1 MLKPNKLANNN
12 FLSSLDLS
20 TDEVLHI
27 LDLANNF
34 KNKKLNIDLGNKVLG
49 LIFDKSSTRTRVSFQ
64 VAMTRL
70 GGTTIDLNPT
80 TSQIGRGEPIKDTAR
95 VLSRY
100 CDVIAIRT
108 FDHSDLEEYA
118 KWSTKPVIN
127 ALTDL
132 EHPCQAL
139 ADFMT
144 IKEEFLDFKDVV
156 LTFIGDGNN
165 VANSLILCGALLGVE
180 VRIAC
185 PKGYE
190 PNSLLIDKA
199 YEIYKNK
206 NLLKITND
214 PNTAVL
220 GANVLYTDV
229 WSSMGE
235 ENQKEEKDKYLPS
248 FFISQIL
255 DVVTLEKL
263 KFSKADI
270 AKTKLLRKW
279 HLFLKNKNIAQLDE
293 FDRFKLHQ
301 ELEMFLPSFI
311 FYLPQNSQLD
321 WLHKWRDNDDKLF
334 HPSNLVNGD
343 LIKKN
348 LEIKD
353 GPILGE
359 LLQYLSQELAYKRL
373 NNFDEAI
380 YKAKQW
386 IEQNAPKCD

>member
-1 MLKPNKLANNN
+1 MLKPIKLANKN

-20 TDEVLHI
+20 TDEVIHI
-27 LDLANNF
+27 LELAKKL
-34 KNKKLNIDLGNKVLG
+34 KNKDLSIELKNKVLG

-64 VAMTRL
+64 VAMSRL

-108 FDHSDLEEYA
+108 FDHSDLKEYA
-118 KWSTKPVIN
+118 EWSTKPVIN

-139 ADFMT
+139 ADFLT
-144 IKEEFLDFKDVV
+144 IQEEFLDFKNIV

-165 VANSLILCGALLGVE
+165 VANSLILCGALLGLE

-190 PNSLLIDKA
+190 PNSLVIKKA

-206 NLLKITND
+206 SLLKITND
-214 PNTAVL
+214 PNSAVL

-235 ENQKEEKDKYLPS
+235 ETQQEDKEKDFKGFTINSDLLNKANESAIVMHCLPAYRNKE
-248 FFISQIL
+248 ITDEVI
-255 DVVTLEKL
+255 E
-263 KFSKADI
+263 SKQSRIFEQAENRLHVQQ
-270 AKTKLLRKW
+270 ALL
-279 HLFLKNKNIAQLDE
+279 
-293 FDRFKLHQ
+293 
-301 ELEMFLPSFI
+301 SC
-311 FYLPQNSQLD
+311 
-321 WLHKWRDNDDKLF
+321 
-334 HPSNLVNGD
+334 
-343 LIKKN
+343 LI
-348 LEIKD
+348 
-353 GPILGE
+353 
-359 LLQYLSQELAYKRL
+359 Q
-373 NNFDEAI
+373 
-380 YKAKQW
+380 
-386 IEQNAPKCD
+386 

>member
-1 MLKPNKLANNN
+1 MLNHQKFGKNK
-12 FLSSLDLS
+12 FLSISDMSDIEIKNLLEIS
-20 TDEVLHI
+20 KK
-27 LDLANNF
+27 F
-34 KNKKLNIDLGNKVLG
+34 KSDQLKVEFKNKVLG

-64 VAMTRL
+64 VAMSRL

-118 KWSTKPVIN
+118 KWSTKPIIN

-139 ADFMT
+139 ADFLT
-144 IKEEFLDFKDVV
+144 IKEEFSDFKNVV

-190 PNSLLIDKA
+190 PNSVVINKS
-199 YEIYKNK
+199 YEINKNK

-214 PNTAVL
+214 PNSAVL

-235 ENQKEEKDKYLPS
+235 EKQKEEKDKVFKGFTIDSDL
-248 FFISQIL
+248 
-255 DVVTLEKL
+255 V
-263 KFSKADI
+263 SKADKDAI
-270 AKTKLLRKW
+270 ILHCLPAYRSKEIT
-279 HLFLKNKNIAQLDE
+279 DE
-293 FDRFKLHQ
+293 VF
-301 ELEMFLPSFI
+301 ES
-311 FYLPQNSQLD
+311 
-321 WLHKWRDNDDKLF
+321 
-334 HPSNLVNGD
+334 
-343 LIKKN
+343 KKN
-348 LEIKD
+348 RIFEQAENRLHAQQA
-353 GPILGE
+353 
-359 LLQYLSQELAYKRL
+359 LLSCLL
-373 NNFDEAI
+373 D
-380 YKAKQW
+380 
-386 IEQNAPKCD
+386 

>member
-20 TDEVLHI
+20 TDEVFHVLE
-27 LDLANNF
+27 LANNF
-34 KNKKLNIDLGNKVLG
+34 KNKKININPNNKVLG

-80 TSQIGRGEPIKDTAR
+80 TSQIGRGEPIRDTAR

-118 KWSTKPVIN
+118 KWSSKPVIN

-139 ADFMT
+139 ADFLT
-144 IKEEFLDFKDVV
+144 INEEFLDFKDVI

-190 PNSLLIDKA
+190 PNSLVIKKA

-206 NLLKITND
+206 DLLKITND
-214 PNTAVL
+214 PLTAVR

-235 ENQKEEKDKYLPS
+235 ENQKEDKDK
-248 FFISQIL
+248 
-255 DVVTLEKL
+255 D
-263 KFSKADI
+263 
-270 AKTKLLRKW
+270 
-279 HLFLKNKNIAQLDE
+279 FLGFTI
-293 FDRFKLHQ
+293 
-301 ELEMFLPSFI
+301 
-311 FYLPQNSQLD
+311 
-321 WLHKWRDNDDKLF
+321 DN
-334 HPSNLVNGD
+334 NLVRNAD
-343 LIKKN
+343 KDAIIMHCLPAYRAK
-348 LEIKD
+348 EITDDVIESKSSR
-353 GPILGE
+353 IFE
-359 LLQYLSQELAYKRL
+359 QAENRMHAQQALLSCLLL
-373 NNFDEAI
+373 
-380 YKAKQW
+380 
-386 IEQNAPKCD
+386 

>member
-1 MLKPNKLANNN
+1 MIKPVRLAKNN
-12 FLSSLDLS
+12 FLSSLDIS
-20 TDEVLHI
+20 TDEVIHI
-27 LDLANNF
+27 LELSKNF
-34 KNKKLNIDLGNKVLG
+34 KNKKLNIDLNNKVLG

-64 VAMTRL
+64 VAMSRL

-108 FDHSDLEEYA
+108 FNHSDLEEYA
-118 KWSTKPVIN
+118 KYSTIPVIN

-139 ADFMT
+139 ADYLT
-144 IKEEFLDFKDVV
+144 IHEEFLDFKDVV
-156 LTFIGDGNN
+156 LTFVGDGNN

-190 PNSLLIDKA
+190 PNSLVIEKA

-214 PNTAVL
+214 PNIAVL

-235 ENQKEEKDKYLPS
+235 ENQKEEKDKIFNAFTIDSDL
-248 FFISQIL
+248 
-255 DVVTLEKL
+255 VG
-263 KFSKADI
+263 KADKDAI
-270 AKTKLLRKW
+270 ILHCLPAYRSKE
-279 HLFLKNKNIAQLDE
+279 ISDE
-293 FDRFKLHQ
+293 VF
-301 ELEMFLPSFI
+301 ES
-311 FYLPQNSQLD
+311 
-321 WLHKWRDNDDKLF
+321 
-334 HPSNLVNGD
+334 
-343 LIKKN
+343 KKN
-348 LEIKD
+348 RIFDQAENRLHVQQA
-353 GPILGE
+353 LLSC
-359 LLQYLSQELAYKRL
+359 LLQ
-373 NNFDEAI
+373 
-380 YKAKQW
+380 
-386 IEQNAPKCD
+386 